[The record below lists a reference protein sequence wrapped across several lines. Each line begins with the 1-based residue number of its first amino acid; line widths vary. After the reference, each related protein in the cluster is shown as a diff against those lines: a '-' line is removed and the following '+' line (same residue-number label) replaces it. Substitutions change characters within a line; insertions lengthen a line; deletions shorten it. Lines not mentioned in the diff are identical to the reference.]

1 MGVSLKHSMKLFAAA
16 LAATVS
22 TSAFADP
29 LVGPYVAIGAG
40 ADFPRDVSSG
50 TSAGTASYHT
60 GYLGNLAAG
69 YSFGN
74 GFRPELELG
83 YGSSRLDNTSG
94 LGAVGGRETKS
105 SATLNGFYDFD
116 GLNFPLVPYVGI
128 GGGATHMRGSSLGS
142 GTGFVTSGTRPS
154 VQGIV
159 GVSYPVTPQLKL
171 NLDYR
176 YIETFNAKFTAADGG
191 AISQSHGNIGDNAVL
206 VSVRYTFGTPPA
218 PPPPPEAAAAPVE
231 AAAPAPAP
239 APEPQRAFQ
248 VFFDFDKSAIST
260 DSAATIQKVANEVSA
275 GHIAGINVTGHTDT
289 VGSARYNL
297 KLSER
302 RADAVKQQLL
312 SDGVPETE
320 ISTSGV
326 GKSGLLVPTPD
337 GVREPQ
343 NRRAEIV
350 LQ

>member
-1 MGVSLKHSMKLFAAA
+1 MTLFAAA
-16 LAATVS
+16 LMATVS
-22 TSAFADP
+22 SSAFADP
-29 LVGPYVAIGAG
+29 SVGPYVAIGAG

-50 TSAGTASYHT
+50 TSAGTVSYHT

-74 GFRPELELG
+74 GFRPEFELG
-83 YGSSRLDNTSG
+83 YGSSRLDNASG
-94 LGAVGGRETKS
+94 LGPVGGRVMKS
-105 SATLNGFYDFD
+105 MATLNGFYDFD
-116 GLNFPLVPYVGI
+116 DLRWPVVPYVGI
-128 GGGATHMRGSSLGS
+128 GGGVSHLRSSSLGS
-142 GTGFVTSGTRPS
+142 GTGFATSGTRPS

-159 GVSYPVTPQLKL
+159 GVSYPLSPDLKL

-176 YIETFNAKFTAADGG
+176 YIETFNAKFTAANGG

-206 VSVRYTFGTPPA
+206 VSLRYTFGTPPA
-218 PPPPPEAAAAPVE
+218 PPAPPEAAAPVE
-231 AAAPAPAP
+231 AAVPAPAP

-248 VFFDFDKSAIST
+248 VFFDFDKSAIT
-260 DSAATIQKVANEVSA
+260 PDATAIIQKAADEVRA
-275 GHIAGINVTGHTDT
+275 GHLAAINVTGHTDT
-289 VGSARYNL
+289 VGSAKYNL

-312 SDGVPETE
+312 ADGVPDTE
-320 ISTSGV
+320 ISTVGV
-326 GKSGLLVPTPD
+326 GKSGLLVSTPD